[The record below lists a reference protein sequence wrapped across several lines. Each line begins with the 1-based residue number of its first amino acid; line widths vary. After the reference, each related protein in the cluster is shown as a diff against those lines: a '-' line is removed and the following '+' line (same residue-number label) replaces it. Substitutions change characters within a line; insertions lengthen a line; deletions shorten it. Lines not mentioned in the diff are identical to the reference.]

1 MEKLYTDSNST
12 IMLKDVVETIDGTV
26 VTGATVTFT
35 LYDRDGVPVAGQGWP
50 LTLIPTST
58 PGEYAGTLDDTIEL
72 KHNWE
77 YRGVC
82 EATSLSGQR
91 LSIKCPMIA
100 KDRECCE

>member
-1 MEKLYTDSNST
+1 MQTLYTDSNST
-12 IMLKDVVETIDGTV
+12 IMLTKVVEQPDGTP

-35 LYDRDGVPVAGQGWP
+35 LYDRDGLPVNGQGWP
-50 LTLIPTST
+50 LTLIDTT
-58 PGEYAGTLDDTIEL
+58 EPGNYSGTLDETIEL

-82 EATSLSGQR
+82 EAVSLSGQK

-100 KDRECCE
+100 KDRDCCE